1 MPITAYGMCMDV
13 HQCIGLSKVSIYENI
28 ACDVQYITSVDF
40 CNMALDVCFH

>member
-1 MPITAYGMCMDV
+1 MCIDV

-28 ACDVQYITSVDF
+28 ACDVQYITRVDF